1 MAEEYTLKQQQ
12 VIAIAQARLR
22 LEEQDKA
29 NADAQVSN
37 EAAYNRSK
45 QWEAAASPVDKALL
59 IVQEALPKAWEM
71 TKSSFATGSGAAAG
85 QIAGKNVAPIIRV
98 PKIVGQSVGG
108 ATGAAVG
115 DFIAQQ
121 QAMASNPNL
130 KYQFGQTAAAAF
142 QGLFPVQGQ
151 KKNALMNASAET
163 IRSLVDEKKFPEL
176 ASISAAAA
184 GGYAG
189 AKLGKAIS
197 GVKLTPNESL
207 YRFRNDSFRALIDE
221 GVVVNPVELKRG
233 NPILVMVAGGPNA
246 IAAEAIQ
253 KNQYV
258 WQKLAREELG
268 LSKEA
273 LPFRPDVRNKIT
285 GAIEK
290 GGEGE
295 LKQVIKRAAKPYEEI
310 RAISEDAIKGLE
322 DFNAGKTKSWK
333 YSLNTPAEVKAIL
346 SANDNLDALKR
357 ARTEI
362 SDAAQAM
369 KSGEEGALARFKT
382 AKQLEDAIE
391 EQLDIAATASGNE
404 GLLERLIAGRKLM
417 SQAFAVQ
424 DAVNPTLGIID
435 VQALESI
442 RGTPTKA
449 GRLLTGRLAQ
459 MADFAT
465 AFGRNAADAVN
476 APLAGASGSSLNY
489 AARQTVQGKASG
501 PISAGIPYLSEQ
513 ARNMLLSPQAQQN
526 YAIPASMLNP
536 DTMSSSLTRNILMG
550 LSRDTNQLS
559 PQPLPQSKAR

>member
-29 NADAQVSN
+29 NADAQATN
-37 EAAYNRSK
+37 EAAYNRK
-45 QWEAAASPVDKALL
+45 QRWEAAASPTDKALL
-59 IVQEALPKAWEM
+59 IVQEALPRAWEM
-71 TKSSFATGSGAAAG
+71 TKSAVAEGSGAAGG
-85 QIAGKNVAPIIRV
+85 QILGRLISKPLRV
-98 PKIVGQSVGG
+98 PKIIGQSVGG

-121 QAMASNPNL
+121 NAMAYDPNL
-130 KYQFGQTAAAAF
+130 EYKFGQTAAAAF
-142 QGLFPVQGQ
+142 QGLLPVQGP
-151 KKNALMNASAET
+151 KKNALINVSAET
-163 IRSLVDEKKFPEL
+163 IRSLVDEKKWPEL
-176 ASISAAAA
+176 SGLSVAAA
-184 GGYAG
+184 GGYVG
-189 AKLGKAIS
+189 AKAGQAIS
-197 GVKLTPNESL
+197 GIKLTPHESL
-207 YRFRNDSFRALIDE
+207 YRFRNDSFRGLIDE
-221 GVVVNPVELKRG
+221 GVVVNPVELKKG

-246 IAAEAIQ
+246 IAAETIQ

-310 RAISEDAIKGLE
+310 RAISDDAIKGLE

-369 KSGEEGALARFKT
+369 KSGEEGALSRFKT

-391 EQLDIAATASGNE
+391 EQLEIAATASGNK

-417 SQAFAVQ
+417 SQAFAIQ

-435 VQALESI
+435 IQALESM
-442 RGTPTKA
+442 RATPTKP

-476 APLAGASGSSLNY
+476 APLPGASGSSLNY
-489 AARQTVQGKASG
+489 AGRQTLQGKASG

-513 ARNMLLSPQAQQN
+513 ARNMLLSPRFQQN
-526 YAIPASMLNP
+526 YAIPASILNP
-536 DTMSSSLTRNILMG
+536 DTMSSSLSRNILTG
-550 LSRDTNQLS
+550 LSRDTNQLA
-559 PQPLPQSKAR
+559 PQPLPKP